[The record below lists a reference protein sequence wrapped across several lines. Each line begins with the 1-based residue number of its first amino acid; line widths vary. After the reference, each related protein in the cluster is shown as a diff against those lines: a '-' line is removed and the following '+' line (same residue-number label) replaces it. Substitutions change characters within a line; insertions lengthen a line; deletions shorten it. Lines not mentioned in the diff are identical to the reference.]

1 MHEEGEQTSGGLCS
15 VPGQDQRAVPPWITP
30 GVCEQQDGAEQAS
43 SQDSDDAL
51 FGGAS
56 FAGASSTE
64 ELSEI
69 VYSAATALSEWSAMN
84 ESVDA
89 DPEQVLIHFEESDST
104 SEDET
109 ANIVE
114 FNRRF
119 VFRR

>member
-1 MHEEGEQTSGGLCS
+1 M
-15 VPGQDQRAVPPWITP
+15 
-30 GVCEQQDGAEQAS
+30 
-43 SQDSDDAL
+43 

-89 DPEQVLIHFEESDST
+89 DPEQALIHFEESDST

-109 ANIVE
+109 ANIAE

-119 VFRR
+119 VFRIYFLNIFIYLNTVIKINILY